1 MVECHNI
8 EFQSRFSMY
17 SYLHIAELGR
27 DTGDVDSG
35 LICFFAWVTQGKF
48 LDSLGL
54 RLLV

>member
-1 MVECHNI
+1 MN
-8 EFQSRFSMY
+8 
-17 SYLHIAELGR
+17 SYLHIVELGR

-35 LICFFAWVTQGKF
+35 LICFSPWVTPGKF